1 MCFSLCINQTP
12 NDGQTWLMNE
22 ITSYNDK
29 KDEDIWI
36 PRGRNNTELKLEH
49 LNDDQFKVAFLIL
62 RKIRE
67 WINLLDQ
74 TPSKRRV
81 VQELARVF

>member
-1 MCFSLCINQTP
+1 MWSV
-12 NDGQTWLMNE
+12 NE
-22 ITSYNDK
+22 ISLYNDK
-29 KDEDIWI
+29 KDEDIRI
-36 PRGRNNTELKLEH
+36 TRGRDDTELKLEH

-74 TPSKRRV
+74 PPSK
-81 VQELARVF
+81 

>member
-1 MCFSLCINQTP
+1 MRFSLCINQTP

-29 KDEDIWI
+29 KDKYIRI

-49 LNDDQFKVAFLIL
+49 LNDDQFKGAFLISQ
-62 RKIRE
+62 KIRE

-74 TPSKRRV
+74 TPSK
-81 VQELARVF
+81 